1 MLRPLTLL
9 LLSVLTTCI
18 GYSQITKI
26 ESSEITRETTPSK
39 SSGLQIANIT
49 EPLLGVLRRTGSRNV
64 SDTVFS
70 IENTYTII
78 DASAPS
84 VVGRI
89 LIDTITHPGISPSG
103 VSSNGRSCTPTPLAG
118 IDVDGSTDTL
128 AALISGTTTMHG
140 TTSSTEGISF
150 IEDCNFVFRNE
161 GYIIQKRGT
170 TQFIGLSKLADIQP
184 LLSSL
189 IGAKGVLPTADQL
202 LTDFK

>member
-64 SDTVFS
+64 SDTIFS